1 MDVRRHLAEPVA
13 MTTAQAAAKAG
24 LSVKGFLAKAGKFRP
39 RGFVETGKRGRPSYD
54 WTAADVARVGK

>member
-1 MDVRRHLAEPVA
+1 

-39 RGFVETGKRGRPSYD
+39 RTFVETGKRGRPSYD